1 MAQLKRKVTLRQ
13 KSVANNEA
21 TPTPPSSKKPWW
33 PWVLGAVV
41 VCGGLVFLL
50 TRGNNTMGDEMA
62 QSSGQVTE
70 KVTSQDNPATTS
82 EPTVF
87 DTSTST
93 EEQPYAQEE
102 TPQAA
107 TPQKASEK
115 SAAQQQ
121 VQDASSSQQKTAQ
134 KSESLG
140 STSTTTQDNTTTSRS
155 VSPTTANGSVE
166 EEAWRTIRGDYG
178 NGADRKEALGS
189 RYDEI
194 QAKVNE
200 FYREGKV
207 H

>member
-1 MAQLKRKVTLRQ
+1 MAQLKRKVTLRK
-13 KSVANNEA
+13 KSVTNNEA
-21 TPTPPSSKKPWW
+21 TPTPPFSKKPWW

-41 VCGGLVFLL
+41 VCGCLVFLL

-62 QSSGQVTE
+62 QSTE
-70 KVTSQDNPATTS
+70 QLAETVTSQDNPATTS
-82 EPTVF
+82 EPAVF
-87 DTSTST
+87 DTTAST
-93 EEQPYAQEE
+93 EEQPSAQKE

-107 TPQKASEK
+107 TLQKASEK

-134 KSESLG
+134 KPE
-140 STSTTTQDNTTTSRS
+140 STSPKSSSPNNTVTSRF
-155 VSPTTANGSVE
+155 VSPTTANGTVE
-166 EEAWRTIRGDYG
+166 EEAWRTIRGNYG
-178 NGADRKEALGS
+178 NGVARKEALGS

-194 QAKVNE
+194 QTKVNE